1 MRHSIAVIAASP
13 ATRYAATMDDYSTAR
28 GWADA
33 AMAQLYEDFAEAR
46 AAFQRVV
53 AAHQQGDAAPELVT
67 AFRGTAE
74 QVHVDAES
82 AHAAY
87 ESVRHAIAQ
96 DAEAER
102 HPR

>member
-1 MRHSIAVIAASP
+1 MQPLPR
-13 ATRYAATMDDYSTAR
+13 RRQRLYAATMDEYSTAR

-33 AMAQLYEDFAEAR
+33 AMAQLHEDFAQAL
-46 AAFQRVV
+46 AAFQRVE
-53 AAHQQGDAAPELVT
+53 AAHQQGDPAPELVA

-87 ESVRHAIAQ
+87 EGVRRALAQ